1 MPSRKIKSWGRVEGY
16 SHEIVSVA
24 NRADVKDNFSRND
37 TDSSAL
43 AFGMGRSYGD
53 SNLNENGTLIKTTRM
68 KSFLSADWD
77 TGVIKAQAGL
87 TLDELLQ
94 VAVPKGWFLPVTPGS
109 KFVTLGGALANNV
122 HGKNHHK
129 VGSFGNYVKSFALH
143 RTDRK
148 IGPIICTAKKNVKL
162 FNVTIGGLGLS
173 GLIEWVEIQLKPI
186 ESAYLKVENIPY
198 SSIDDFFK
206 LSEDSNNWE
215 YTVAWID
222 CFAKGKELGRGIFSR
237 ANFSDQGALDTHEP
251 TPKLRW
257 PFVTPAFLLN
267 KSSIKVFNWLYRI
280 RPGARYVGYTHY
292 DPFFY
297 PLDGI
302 SEWNK
307 LYGKKGFFQHQC
319 LIPPDSGKAAIIELL
334 QAIEASGQG
343 SFLAVLKVHGPETSP
358 GSLSFCMEGLSLA
371 LDFANK
377 GRKTRDLLRQLDEI
391 VEKYSGRLYPA
402 KDGHMSAELFKLS
415 YPMWKEI
422 ERNRDPKLSSSFWRR
437 VTQNKKD
444 I

>member
-1 MPSRKIKSWGRVEGY
+1 
-16 SHEIVSVA
+16 
-24 NRADVKDNFSRND
+24 
-37 TDSSAL
+37 
-43 AFGMGRSYGD
+43 
-53 SNLNENGTLIKTTRM
+53 M
-68 KSFLSADWD
+68 K
-77 TGVIKAQAGL
+77 
-87 TLDELLQ
+87 
-94 VAVPKGWFLPVTPGS
+94 
-109 KFVTLGGALANNV
+109 
-122 HGKNHHK
+122 
-129 VGSFGNYVKSFALH
+129 Y
-143 RTDRK
+143 
-148 IGPIICTAKKNVKL
+148 
-162 FNVTIGGLGLS
+162 
-173 GLIEWVEIQLKPI
+173 
-186 ESAYLKVENIPY
+186 
-198 SSIDDFFK
+198 
-206 LSEDSNNWE
+206 
-215 YTVAWID
+215 
-222 CFAKGKELGRGIFSR
+222 FSR

-251 TPKLRW
+251 TPKLKW